1 MKKILLSVISV
12 CCLAGAPMHADA
24 ACGGNS
30 VRFSGFKEPD
40 DNEYIYALT
49 SDFDKVNSGYP
60 GANNFTTSGSVW
72 ECGSNSC
79 AHHSGIIA
87 PAGHAWDNHRQR
99 DEIFYWC
106 NNAFGDSWQEY
117 DLIPCYDSF
126 YESLAKN
133 PSLENLNIDMNGTSD
148 EMIYRIDS
156 NRGKT
161 TVFCYTNPERVA
173 CVKTDGAQ
181 WFNGECQCLELN
193 GVAREW
199 NGTTCVA
206 KPNAAGISDGNNT
219 AGQDNAQDAGQE
231 SVVAGAGAQ
240 DGNNTAG
247 QDNAQGAGQ
256 ESVVAGAGAQSGDTL
271 NQTERCIRNRCG
283 GLSGSTKS
291 QCVTCCYVP
300 SSVATWNKATRVC
313 ECPNTSTHV
322 FNPSTLQCEPIE
334 PSVTQVQSSEPDYE
348 CDQTQINNLLTLQ
361 VQYATNTSIVA
372 QINQVIE
379 YCDGDPSEIVF
390 NSMINQ
396 INIAISGV
404 NTQAEQN
411 QANQRIDQAV
421 ATLNTIRDGLR
432 VNKWRNEEG
441 KFNTSRLVS
450 DSIAGV
456 VLGTAGG
463 LITSSVVKKSQV
475 SDGFEDMQC
484 TVGGQVVAGW
494 GDEFR
499 VGIQ

>member
-1 MKKILLSVISV
+1 MRKILAFVICCFGMVVMPSFASTATCVPVACNTSMGDDRLNADTLENTRQGRRSAASCYICEDGYCTDGDIVYKGDFSKFVV
-12 CCLAGAPMHADA
+12 CRQSFGWIGNDKWEDYTPGYCDDEMNLETEAMRGNSGLAKFWKIDGVRYGDREATLNGARTTLAGQNVCYYYACQEGSRFDTEQRKCVSEASVSQSTQTTPETVEEPAETVEEPAETVGAPTETVDET
-24 ACGGNS
+24 
-30 VRFSGFKEPD
+30 V
-40 DNEYIYALT
+40 
-49 SDFDKVNSGYP
+49 P
-60 GANNFTTSGSVW
+60 GP
-72 ECGSNSC
+72 ELSN
-79 AHHSGIIA
+79 
-87 PAGHAWDNHRQR
+87 
-99 DEIFYWC
+99 
-106 NNAFGDSWQEY
+106 
-117 DLIPCYDSF
+117 
-126 YESLAKN
+126 
-133 PSLENLNIDMNGTSD
+133 
-148 EMIYRIDS
+148 
-156 NRGKT
+156 
-161 TVFCYTNPERVA
+161 
-173 CVKTDGAQ
+173 
-181 WFNGECQCLELN
+181 
-193 GVAREW
+193 
-199 NGTTCVA
+199 
-206 KPNAAGISDGNNT
+206 
-219 AGQDNAQDAGQE
+219 
-231 SVVAGAGAQ
+231 
-240 DGNNTAG
+240 
-247 QDNAQGAGQ
+247 
-256 ESVVAGAGAQSGDTL
+256 
-271 NQTERCIRNRCG
+271 TERCIRNRCG
-283 GLSGSTKS
+283 GLSGSAKS
-291 QCVTCCYVP
+291 QCVGCCYVS
-300 SSVATWNKATRVC
+300 SSVATWNKDARVC

-334 PSVTQVQSSEPDYE
+334 PSVTQVQSYEPDYE

-441 KFNTSRLVS
+441 KFNTSRLLS

-484 TVGGQVVAGW
+484 TIGGQVVAGW
-494 GDEFR
+494 GDQFR

>member
-1 MKKILLSVISV
+1 MRKILAFVICCFGMVVMPSFASTATCVPVACNTSMGDDRLNADTLENTRQGRRSAASCYICEDGYCTDGDIVYKGDFSKFVV
-12 CCLAGAPMHADA
+12 CRQSFGWIGNDRWEDYTPGYCDDEMNLETEAMRGNSGLAKFWKIDGVRYGDREATLNGARTTLAGQNVCYYYACQEGSRFDTEQRKCVSGASVSQPTQPKPETVEEPAETGDAPTET
-24 ACGGNS
+24 
-30 VRFSGFKEPD
+30 V
-40 DNEYIYALT
+40 
-49 SDFDKVNSGYP
+49 
-60 GANNFTTSGSVW
+60 GAPTETVDETVSSP
-72 ECGSNSC
+72 ELSN
-79 AHHSGIIA
+79 
-87 PAGHAWDNHRQR
+87 
-99 DEIFYWC
+99 
-106 NNAFGDSWQEY
+106 
-117 DLIPCYDSF
+117 
-126 YESLAKN
+126 
-133 PSLENLNIDMNGTSD
+133 
-148 EMIYRIDS
+148 
-156 NRGKT
+156 
-161 TVFCYTNPERVA
+161 
-173 CVKTDGAQ
+173 
-181 WFNGECQCLELN
+181 
-193 GVAREW
+193 
-199 NGTTCVA
+199 
-206 KPNAAGISDGNNT
+206 
-219 AGQDNAQDAGQE
+219 
-231 SVVAGAGAQ
+231 
-240 DGNNTAG
+240 
-247 QDNAQGAGQ
+247 
-256 ESVVAGAGAQSGDTL
+256 
-271 NQTERCIRNRCG
+271 TERCIRNRCG
-283 GLSGSTKS
+283 GLSGSTRS
-291 QCVTCCYVP
+291 QCVGCCDVP
-300 SSVATWNKATRVC
+300 SSVAIWNKNTRVC

-334 PSVTQVQSSEPDYE
+334 PSTPSQPVASTSQSVTQVQSSESDYE

-441 KFNTSRLVS
+441 KFNTSRLLS

-484 TVGGQVVAGW
+484 TIGGQVVAGW
-494 GDEFR
+494 GDQFR

>member
-1 MKKILLSVISV
+1 MRKILAFVICCFGMVVMPSFASAAGSCTPIICDASKFNTREMLSQDGVT
-12 CCLAGAPMHADA
+12 
-24 ACGGNS
+24 GGPNNNDDG
-30 VRFSGFKEPD
+30 RF
-40 DNEYIYALT
+40 T
-49 SDFDKVNSGYP
+49 SQLCYMCDTG
-60 GANNFTTSGSVW
+60 GANSQCNYNDTVV
-72 ECGSNSC
+72 
-79 AHHSGIIA
+79 IA
-87 PAGHAWDNHRQR
+87 NDGGQH
-99 DEIFYWC
+99 I
-106 NNAFGDSWQEY
+106 AFQCTDTFGPNDTWTQMQDSKLGVCGDS
-117 DLIPCYDSF
+117 P
-126 YESLAKN
+126 
-133 PSLENLNIDMNGTSD
+133 
-148 EMIYRIDS
+148 
-156 NRGKT
+156 
-161 TVFCYTNPERVA
+161 
-173 CVKTDGAQ
+173 
-181 WFNGECQCLELN
+181 
-193 GVAREW
+193 
-199 NGTTCVA
+199 
-206 KPNAAGISDGNNT
+206 
-219 AGQDNAQDAGQE
+219 
-231 SVVAGAGAQ
+231 
-240 DGNNTAG
+240 
-247 QDNAQGAGQ
+247 
-256 ESVVAGAGAQSGDTL
+256 L
-271 NQTERCIRNRCG
+271 NQMDGYIENSLLSEIRQGQTAKGATSVSITQTGRYDYLCRYRRCLDGYRAVNGKYCVSVSQSTQTTPETVEEPAETVEEPAETVEEPAETVDETVPGPELSNTERCIRNRCG
-283 GLSGSTKS
+283 GLSGSTKL
-291 QCVTCCYVP
+291 QCDRCCYVP
-300 SSVATWNKATRVC
+300 SSVATWNKDTRVC

-334 PSVTQVQSSEPDYE
+334 PSTPSQPVASTSQSVTQVQSSEQPDYE

-441 KFNTSRLVS
+441 KFNTSRLLS

-484 TVGGQVVAGW
+484 TIGGQVVAGW
-494 GDEFR
+494 GDQFR